1 VDRSAHA
8 GAVAVA
14 EPEDVTRRVQP
25 RDASPREVAMTGT
38 PHLVSEVMT
47 GTVVALRRDAPF
59 KEIVS
64 TMRQWKVSAMP
75 VLAEGDRVVGIV
87 SEADLLP
94 KEEFRDGDPG
104 RYTQLRRLSDLVKA
118 GAVTAGD
125 LMSSPPVTVAAGATL
140 AQAARIMALHKV
152 KRLPVV
158 DDDGALRGIVSRSD
172 LLTVF
177 LRDDEDIAEEVRRDV
192 VAAVFP
198 QPAQPIRVVVRDG
211 VVRITGRVTDTS
223 LVPVTARLARS
234 VEGVVDV
241 DCALLGPRRRPDL
254 DPDLPDV
261 ASTARRSGAGCA
273 G

>member
-1 VDRSAHA
+1 
-8 GAVAVA
+8 
-14 EPEDVTRRVQP
+14 
-25 RDASPREVAMTGT
+25 MTGT
-38 PHLVSEVMT
+38 PYLVSDVMT
-47 GTVVALRRDAPF
+47 ATVVALRRQAPF
-59 KEIVS
+59 KEIVR
-64 TMRQWKVSAMP
+64 TLRRWRVSAMP
-75 VLAEGDRVVGIV
+75 VLEEGGRVVGVV

-104 RYTQLRRLSDLVKA
+104 RYTQLRRLTDLVKA

-125 LMSSPPVTVAAGATL
+125 LMSSPPVTVSASATL

-152 KRLPVV
+152 TRLPVV

-192 VAAVFP
+192 VAALFP
-198 QPAQPIRVVVRDG
+198 EAAEPIDVAVRDG
-211 VVRITGRVTDTS
+211 VVRITGRVTDTT
-223 LVPVTARLARS
+223 LVPVTTRLARA

-254 DPDLPDV
+254 DPDLPDT
-261 ASTARRSGAGCA
+261 ASTARPPGAG
-273 G
+273 GVG